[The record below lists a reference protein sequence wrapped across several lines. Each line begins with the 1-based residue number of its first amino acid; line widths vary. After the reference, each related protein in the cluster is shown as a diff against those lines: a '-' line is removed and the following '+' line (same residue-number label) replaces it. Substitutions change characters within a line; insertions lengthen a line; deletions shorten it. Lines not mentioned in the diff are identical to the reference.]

1 MKNWKVEVSYKPEVP
16 DTTGQG
22 ILKDITDLGINGVD
36 SVRTA
41 TVYWIEGTLDDQA
54 IDQIGAELL
63 ADPITQ
69 NYTFRPETNAV
80 TDWTLEVQFKPG
92 VTDAVGDSTVKGIKD
107 LGITGVTGV
116 HTGYKYWFTGNL
128 NTDQLETIARRLLM
142 NDVIQ
147 TFSYQKPYRPQI
159 CYRFSIRGT
168 VWRGPCASPRRTSS
182 CTTATTLNRLPKT
195 GN

>member
-16 DTTGQG
+16 DTVGQG
-22 ILKDITDLGINGVD
+22 ILEDITDLGISGVD

-54 IDQIGAELL
+54 IDRIGAELL

-69 NYTFRPETNAV
+69 VYTFRPESDSV
-80 TDWTLEVQFKPG
+80 KRWTLEVQFKPG

-107 LGITGVTGV
+107 LGIAGITGVRTG
-116 HTGYKYWFTGNL
+116 HKYWFTGNL
-128 NTDQLETIARRLLM
+128 NAERLETIARRLLM

-147 TFSYQKPYRPQI
+147 TFSYSQ
-159 CYRFSIRGT
+159 
-168 VWRGPCASPRRTSS
+168 
-182 CTTATTLNRLPKT
+182 
-195 GN
+195 

>member
-16 DTTGQG
+16 DTIGQG
-22 ILKDITDLGINGVD
+22 ILEDITDLGISGVD

-41 TVYWIEGTLDDQA
+41 TVYWIQGTLDAQT
-54 IDQIGAELL
+54 IDRIGAELL

-69 NYTFRPETNAV
+69 VYTFRPESDPAKR
-80 TDWTLEVQFKPG
+80 WTLEVQFKPG

-116 HTGYKYWFTGNL
+116 RTGHKYWLTGNL
-128 NTDQLETIARRLLM
+128 NTEQLETIAQRLLM

-147 TFSYQKPYRPQI
+147 TFSYQN
-159 CYRFSIRGT
+159 
-168 VWRGPCASPRRTSS
+168 PRH
-182 CTTATTLNRLPKT
+182 
-195 GN
+195 